1 MTASPRWPRRTTS
14 PAQRLRT
21 LLTEDH
27 TAWLSREGRLFY
39 QEDAPAPGTL
49 QSAATT
55 APAYPAGQTFAL
67 HSRPGASKTIFLD
80 FDGATVANTAWNGTG
95 SGMIANGTHIGYDTD
110 GSPSTFSTAES
121 GWVQEVWRQVSET
134 YSPFDVD
141 VTTADPGQAAITRSS
156 SSDTTYGTHV
166 VITSSPTPRQQV
178 CGGCL
183 GVAWVGSFDRV
194 DTAARYQPAWVFAYD
209 AGFDPMVVA
218 QAASHETGHTLGL
231 HHDGTTSASYYAGS
245 TAWGPIMGS
254 SAYRAVSQF
263 SRGEYAGASNT
274 EDDLAIIASNGSRR
288 APTTTAAPSG
298 RPTSWARSRRTT
310 RAASSAPAPTPTS
323 SRSTCPAPPR

>member
-1 MTASPRWPRRTTS
+1 M
-14 PAQRLRT
+14 
-21 LLTEDH
+21 
-27 TAWLSREGRLFY
+27 
-39 QEDAPAPGTL
+39 
-49 QSAATT
+49 
-55 APAYPAGQTFAL
+55 
-67 HSRPGASKTIFLD
+67 
-80 FDGATVANTAWNGTG
+80 
-95 SGMIANGTHIGYDTD
+95 
-110 GSPSTFSTAES
+110 
-121 GWVQEVWRQVSET
+121 WRQVSET

-183 GVAWVGSFDRV
+183 GVAWVGSFDGV

-231 HHDGTTSASYYAGS
+231 QHDATTSASYYAGS

-254 SAYRAVSQF
+254 SADRAVSQF
-263 SRGEYAGASNT
+263 SRGEYAGANNT
-274 EDDLAIIASNGSRR
+274 EDDLAIIASNGL
-288 APTTTAAPSG
+288 APRTDDHGSTVAAADQLGAHP
-298 RPTSWARSRRTT
+298 AY
-310 RAASSAPAPTPTS
+310 AATVSSAPAPTPTS
-323 SRSTCPAPPR
+323 SRSTSRAPPR